1 MRYPPLCVGD
11 LICMY
16 GVESIIGVVIYE
28 RRAGVY
34 DIHVFQDNQKFT
46 FPRGML
52 KKLNPTTDNKC
63 P

>member
-1 MRYPPLCVGD
+1 MRYSPLYTGD

-16 GVESIIGVVIYE
+16 GLESVIGVVVCE
-28 RRAGVY
+28 RREGVY
-34 DIHVFQDNQKFT
+34 DIHVFQDNRIFT

-52 KKLNPTTDNKC
+52 QKINGEDIFC